1 MNHYHEEEILGKAY
15 DSRLARRLLKYLRPY
30 RPVVAISILL
40 LIIVS
45 GLRLV
50 GPYLTLVA
58 IDQYIMTGNSAG
70 LTPIAL
76 LFLLVLLLQFGVG
89 FVQTYLMNW
98 TGQKIMY
105 DLRMEIFTHVQKL
118 HMGFFDRNPVG
129 RLITRITNDVE
140 VLNELFTAGVVSI
153 FGDIFTLGGIVLVM
167 LWLNWKLALVCFSV
181 VPLLF
186 VVTMIFKIKVRGSYR
201 WVRRSVAKINA
212 FLQENITGMSVVQIF
227 VQEKRK
233 LHQFDERNSEY
244 LKANLQ
250 SLSYYAVFFP
260 VVNMLGVVAIALI
273 LWYGGNQV
281 LGETLTL
288 GALVAFIQ
296 YSERFYKPISDLSEK
311 FTILQGA
318 MASSERIFTL
328 LDTQPEIVPP
338 SQPLR
343 PAKIEG
349 RVEFKNVSFAYNED
363 TRVLKDIDLRV
374 TPGEKVAI
382 VGATGAGKSTLIN
395 LLCRFYDVQEGEILM
410 DGVRIQDLDLGL
422 LRQSIAVVLQDVFLF
437 RGSIEE
443 NISLWGRPLAQQEV
457 ERAARQ
463 VHAHEFIQALAG
475 GYTTPVAERGAGLSV
490 GQKQLLAFARA
501 LAHDPQLLVLDEA
514 TSSIDTETELL
525 IQDALD
531 QLMKDRTCLII
542 AHRLSTI
549 QNCDRII
556 VLHKGEIREEGSH
569 FDLLKKRG
577 IYYKL
582 YQLQYKNQLG
592 PLTAVSGQ
600 RKFKIPNPRFQ
611 TNSKFKT

>member
-15 DSRLARRLLKYLRPY
+15 DSRLARRLLKYLGPY
-30 RPVVAISILL
+30 RRVVAISVLL

-58 IDQYIMTGNSAG
+58 IDQYIMTGDSDG
-70 LTPIAL
+70 LTPIAV
-76 LFLLVLLLQFGVG
+76 LFLLVLLVQLGVG

-129 RLITRITNDVE
+129 RLITRITNDVD

-153 FGDIFTLGGIVLVM
+153 FGDIFTLAGIVLVM

-186 VVTMIFKIKVRGSYR
+186 VATMIFKIKVRGSYR
-201 WVRRSVAKINA
+201 WVRLSVAKINA

-227 VQEKRK
+227 VQERRK
-233 LHQFDERNSEY
+233 FHQFDERNSEY

-250 SLSYYAVFFP
+250 SIFYYAVFYP

-273 LWYGGNQV
+273 LWSGGSQV
-281 LGETLTL
+281 LAEMLTL

-311 FTILQGA
+311 LNILQSA
-318 MASSERIFTL
+318 MASSERIFSL
-328 LDTQPEIVPP
+328 LDTQPEILPP
-338 SQPLR
+338 SQPRR

-349 RVEFKNVSFAYNED
+349 AIEFKNVSFAYQED
-363 TRVLKDIDLRV
+363 TPVLKDIDLRV
-374 TPGEKVAI
+374 NPGEKVAI

-395 LLCRFYDVQEGEILM
+395 LLCRFYDVQDGEISL

-422 LRQSIAVVLQDVFLF
+422 LRQSISVVLQDAFLF

-443 NISLWGRPLAQQEV
+443 NIRLWGRPLGHQEV
-457 ERAARQ
+457 SRAARQ

-475 GYTTPVAERGAGLSV
+475 GYSAPVAERGAGLSV

-501 LAHDPQLLVLDEA
+501 LAHDPRLLVLDEA
-514 TSSIDTETELL
+514 TSSVDTETELL

-556 VLHKGEIREEGSH
+556 VLHKGQIQEEGSH
-569 FDLLKKRG
+569 LDLLKERG

-582 YQLQYKNQLG
+582 YQLQYKDQLAQ
-592 PLTAVSGQ
+592 LTAD
-600 RKFKIPNPRFQ
+600 R
-611 TNSKFKT
+611 

>member
-30 RPVVAISILL
+30 RLVVAISILL

-58 IDQYIMTGNSAG
+58 IDQYIMTGDSAG

-76 LFLLVLLLQFGVG
+76 LFLLVLLFQFVVG
-89 FVQTYLMNW
+89 FVQTYLMHW
-98 TGQKIMY
+98 MGQKIMY
-105 DLRMEIFTHVQKL
+105 DLRMEIFTHVQRL
-118 HMGFFDRNPVG
+118 HMGYFDRNPVG

-167 LWLNWKLALVCFSV
+167 LWLDWKLALVCFSV

-233 LHQFDERNSEY
+233 LHQFDERNFEY
-244 LKANLQ
+244 LQANLL
-250 SLSYYAVFFP
+250 SISYYAVFYP
-260 VVNMLGVVAIALI
+260 VVNMLGVVAVALI

-281 LGETLTL
+281 LGATLTL
-288 GALVAFIQ
+288 GVLVAFIQ

-311 FTILQGA
+311 FTILQSA
-318 MASSERIFTL
+318 MASSERIFAL
-328 LDTQPEIVPP
+328 LDTQPEVVPP
-338 SQPLR
+338 SHPLR

-349 RVEFKNVSFAYNED
+349 RIEFKNVSFAYNED
-363 TRVLKDIDLRV
+363 TPVLKNIDLRV

-395 LLCRFYDVQEGEILM
+395 LLCRFYDVQEGEIRL
-410 DGVRIQDLDLGL
+410 DGIPIQDLDLGL
-422 LRQSIAVVLQDVFLF
+422 LRQSISVVLQDTFLF

-443 NISLWGRPLAQQEV
+443 NISLWGRPLRQQEV

-514 TSSIDTETELL
+514 TSSVDTETELL

-592 PLTAVSGQ
+592 QETTAGRPADNRQQTTDTRQLTTDS
-600 RKFKIPNPRFQ
+600 
-611 TNSKFKT
+611 

>member
-15 DSRLARRLLKYLRPY
+15 DSRLARRLIKYLGPY
-30 RPVVAISILL
+30 RRVVAISILL

-58 IDQYIMTGNSAG
+58 IDQYIMTGDSDG
-70 LTPIAL
+70 LTPIAV
-76 LFLLVLLLQFGVG
+76 LFLLVLLFQFVVG

-118 HMGFFDRNPVG
+118 HMGFFDRSPVG
-129 RLITRITNDVE
+129 RLITRITNDVD

-153 FGDIFTLGGIVLVM
+153 FGDIFTLAGIVLVM

-186 VVTMIFKIKVRGSYR
+186 VATIIFKVKVRGSYR
-201 WVRRSVAKINA
+201 WVRLSVAKINA

-227 VQEKRK
+227 VQERRK
-233 LHQFDERNSEY
+233 FHQFDERNSEY

-250 SLSYYAVFFP
+250 SIFYYAVFYP

-273 LWYGGNQV
+273 LWSGGSQV
-281 LGETLTL
+281 LAEMLTL

-311 FTILQGA
+311 VNILQSA

-328 LDTQPEIVPP
+328 LDTQPEILPP

-343 PAKIEG
+343 PAKLEG
-349 RVEFKNVSFAYNED
+349 RIEFKNVSFAYQED
-363 TRVLKDIDLRV
+363 TPVLKDIDLRV
-374 TPGEKVAI
+374 NPGEKVAI

-395 LLCRFYDVQEGEILM
+395 LLCRFYDVQEGEISL

-422 LRQSIAVVLQDVFLF
+422 LRQSIAVVLQDTFLF

-443 NISLWGRPLAQQEV
+443 NIRLWGRPLGQQEV
-457 ERAARQ
+457 SRAARQ

-475 GYTTPVAERGAGLSV
+475 GYTAPVAERGAGLSV

-501 LAHDPQLLVLDEA
+501 LAHDPRLLVLDEA
-514 TSSIDTETELL
+514 TSSVDTETELL

-556 VLHKGEIREEGSH
+556 VLHKGQIQEEGSH
-569 FDLLKKRG
+569 FDLLKNRG

-582 YQLQYKNQLG
+582 YQLQYKNQLVQ
-592 PLTAVSGQ
+592 LIAD
-600 RKFKIPNPRFQ
+600 R
-611 TNSKFKT
+611 

>member
-15 DSRLARRLLKYLRPY
+15 DGRLARRLIKYLYPY
-30 RPVVAISILL
+30 RRVVAVSIFLL
-40 LIIVS
+40 LLLS

-50 GPYLTLVA
+50 GPYLSLIA
-58 IDQYIMTGNSAG
+58 IDRYIMTGDPDG
-70 LTPIAL
+70 LARIAL
-76 LFLLVLLLQFGVG
+76 LFLFVLLFQFGVAIA
-89 FVQTYLMNW
+89 QTYLMNW

-105 DLRMEIFTHVQKL
+105 DLRMEIFAHIQKL
-118 HMGFFDRNPVG
+118 HMAYFDRNPVG
-129 RLITRITNDVE
+129 RLITRMTTDVD

-153 FGDIFTLGGIVLVM
+153 FGDIFTLSGIVLVM
-167 LWLNWKLALVCFSV
+167 LWLDWRLALVCFSV

-186 VVTMIFKIKVRGSYR
+186 IATLVFKIKVRNSYR
-201 WVRRSVAKINA
+201 WVRRSVARINA

-233 LHQFDERNSEY
+233 FQQFEERNSEY
-244 LKANLQ
+244 LLANLQ
-250 SLSYYAVFFP
+250 SIFYYAVFYP
-260 VVNMLGVVAIALI
+260 LVNVIGVVAIALI

-281 LGETLTL
+281 LGEILTL

-311 FTILQGA
+311 FGILQSA
-318 MASSERIFTL
+318 MASSERIFKL
-328 LDTQPEIVPP
+328 LDTEPEIVPP
-338 SQPLR
+338 SQPRR
-343 PAKIEG
+343 PAEITGRIE
-349 RVEFKNVSFAYNED
+349 FANVSFAYKDD
-363 TRVLKDIDLRV
+363 TPVLKNIDLTV
-374 TPGEKVAI
+374 AAGEKVAI

-395 LLCRFYDVQEGEILM
+395 LLCRFYDVQEGEIRI
-410 DGVRIQDLDLGL
+410 DGVPIQDLDLGL
-422 LRQSIAVVLQDVFLF
+422 LRQSIAVVLQDTFLF

-443 NISLWGRPLAQQEV
+443 NIRLWGRPLGRKDV

-463 VHAHEFIQALAG
+463 VHAHPFIQDLPG
-475 GYTTPVAERGAGLSV
+475 GYSTPVAERGAGLSV

-501 LAHDPQLLVLDEA
+501 LAHHPKLLVLDEA
-514 TSSIDTETELL
+514 TSSVDTETELL
-525 IQDALD
+525 IQEALG

-556 VLHKGEIREEGSH
+556 VLHKGEIQEQGSH

-582 YQLQYKNQLG
+582 YQLQYKEQ
-592 PLTAVSGQ
+592 LTALHA
-600 RKFKIPNPRFQ
+600 
-611 TNSKFKT
+611 

>member
-15 DSRLARRLLKYLRPY
+15 DSQLARRLLRYLRPY
-30 RPVVAISILL
+30 RRVVAISILL

-58 IDQYIMTGNSAG
+58 IDQYIMTGDSAG

-76 LFLLVLLLQFGVG
+76 LFLLVLLLQFGVS
-89 FVQTYLMNW
+89 FIQTYLMNW

-153 FGDIFTLGGIVLVM
+153 FGDIFTLAGIVLVM

-186 VVTMIFKIKVRGSYR
+186 VVTMIFKTKVRGSYR
-201 WVRRSVAKINA
+201 WVRRSVARINA

-233 LHQFDERNSEY
+233 FHQFDERNSEY

-250 SLSYYAVFFP
+250 SVFYYAVFYP

-281 LGETLTL
+281 LGATLTL

-311 FTILQGA
+311 FNILQSA

-349 RVEFKNVSFAYNED
+349 RIEFKNVSFAYKED
-363 TRVLKDIDLRV
+363 TPVLKNIDLTV

-395 LLCRFYDVQEGEILM
+395 LLCRFYDVQEGEIRIE
-410 DGVRIQDLDLGL
+410 GVRIQDLDLGL
-422 LRQSIAVVLQDVFLF
+422 LRQSIAIVLQDVFLF

-443 NISLWGRPLAQQEV
+443 NISLWGRPLGQQEV

-463 VHAHEFIQALAG
+463 VHAHEFIQAFAG

-501 LAHDPQLLVLDEA
+501 LAHDPKLLVLDEA
-514 TSSIDTETELL
+514 TSSVDTETELL

-556 VLHKGEIREEGSH
+556 ILHKGEIREEGSH

-582 YQLQYKNQLG
+582 YQLQYKDQLG
-592 PLTAVSGQ
+592 QLIA
-600 RKFKIPNPRFQ
+600 
-611 TNSKFKT
+611 

>member
-15 DSRLARRLLKYLRPY
+15 DSRLARRLLKYLLPY
-30 RPVVAISILL
+30 RRVVAISILL
-40 LIIVS
+40 LIMVS

-58 IDQYIMTGNSAG
+58 IDQYIMTGDSAG

-167 LWLNWKLALVCFSV
+167 LWLDWKLALVCFSV

-233 LHQFDERNSEY
+233 LHQFDERNFEY
-244 LKANLQ
+244 LQANLL
-250 SLSYYAVFFP
+250 SISYYAVFYP

-311 FTILQGA
+311 FTILQSA
-318 MASSERIFTL
+318 MASSERIFAL

-349 RVEFKNVSFAYNED
+349 RIEFKNVSFAYNED
-363 TRVLKDIDLRV
+363 TPVLKNIDLRV

-395 LLCRFYDVQEGEILM
+395 LLCRFYDVQEGEIRL
-410 DGVRIQDLDLGL
+410 DGIPIQDLDLGL
-422 LRQSIAVVLQDVFLF
+422 LRQSISVVLQDTFLF

-443 NISLWGRPLAQQEV
+443 NISLWGRPLRQQEV

-592 PLTAVSGQ
+592 QETTAGRPADNRQQTTDTRQLTTDS
-600 RKFKIPNPRFQ
+600 
-611 TNSKFKT
+611 

>member
-15 DSRLARRLLKYLRPY
+15 DSRLARRLLKYLGPY
-30 RPVVAISILL
+30 RRVVAISVLL

-58 IDQYIMTGNSAG
+58 IDQYIMTGNSDG
-70 LTPIAL
+70 LTPIAV
-76 LFLLVLLLQFGVG
+76 LFLLVLLVQLGVG

-129 RLITRITNDVE
+129 RLITRITNDVD

-153 FGDIFTLGGIVLVM
+153 FGDIFTLAGIVLVM

-186 VVTMIFKIKVRGSYR
+186 VATMIFKIKVRGSYR

-227 VQEKRK
+227 VQERRK
-233 LHQFDERNSEY
+233 FHQFDERNSEY

-250 SLSYYAVFFP
+250 SIFYYAVFYP

-273 LWYGGNQV
+273 LWSGGSQV
-281 LGETLTL
+281 LAEMLTL

-311 FTILQGA
+311 LNILQNA
-318 MASSERIFTL
+318 MASSERIFSL
-328 LDTQPEIVPP
+328 LDTQPEILPP
-338 SQPLR
+338 SQPRR

-349 RVEFKNVSFAYNED
+349 AIEFKNVSFAYQED
-363 TRVLKDIDLRV
+363 TPVLKDIDLRV
-374 TPGEKVAI
+374 NPGEKVAI

-395 LLCRFYDVQEGEILM
+395 LLCRFYDVQDGEISL

-422 LRQSIAVVLQDVFLF
+422 LRQSISVVLQDAFLF

-443 NISLWGRPLAQQEV
+443 NIRLWGRPLGHQEV
-457 ERAARQ
+457 SRAARQ

-475 GYTTPVAERGAGLSV
+475 GYSAPVAERGAGLSV

-501 LAHDPQLLVLDEA
+501 LAHDPRLLVLDEA
-514 TSSIDTETELL
+514 TSSVDTETELL

-556 VLHKGEIREEGSH
+556 VLHKGQIQEEGSH
-569 FDLLKKRG
+569 LDLLKERG

-582 YQLQYKNQLG
+582 YQLQYKDQLAQ
-592 PLTAVSGQ
+592 LTAD
-600 RKFKIPNPRFQ
+600 R
-611 TNSKFKT
+611 

>member
-15 DSRLARRLLKYLRPY
+15 DSRLARRLLKYLGPY
-30 RPVVAISILL
+30 RRVVAISILL

-58 IDQYIMTGNSAG
+58 IDHYIMTGNSDG
-70 LTPIAL
+70 LASIAL
-76 LFLLVLLLQFGVG
+76 LFLLVLLFQFGVG

-105 DLRMEIFTHVQKL
+105 DLRMEIFSHVQKL

-129 RLITRITNDVE
+129 RLITRITNDVD

-153 FGDIFTLGGIVLVM
+153 FGDVFTLAGIVLVM

-186 VVTMIFKIKVRGSYR
+186 VATMIFKIKVRGSYR
-201 WVRRSVAKINA
+201 WVRLSVAKINA

-227 VQEKRK
+227 VQERRK

-250 SLSYYAVFFP
+250 SILYYAVFYP
-260 VVNMLGVVAIALI
+260 VVNILGVVAIALI
-273 LWYGGNQV
+273 LWSGGNQV
-281 LGETLTL
+281 LEEMLTL

-311 FTILQGA
+311 LNILQSA
-318 MASSERIFTL
+318 MASSERIFSL
-328 LDTQPEIVPP
+328 LDTQPAILPP

-349 RVEFKNVSFAYNED
+349 GIEFRDVSFAYKKD
-363 TRVLKDIDLRV
+363 TLVLKDIDLRV
-374 TPGEKVAI
+374 NPGEKVAI

-395 LLCRFYDVQEGEILM
+395 LLCRFYDVQEGEIRL
-410 DGVRIQDLDLGL
+410 DGVRIQDLDLAL
-422 LRQSIAVVLQDVFLF
+422 LRQSIAVVLQDTFLF

-443 NISLWGRPLAQQEV
+443 NIRLWGRPLGPQEV
-457 ERAARQ
+457 SRAARQ
-463 VHAHEFIQALAG
+463 VHAHEFIQAFAG
-475 GYTTPVAERGAGLSV
+475 GYTTLVAERGAGLSV

-501 LAHDPQLLVLDEA
+501 LAHDPRLLVLDEA
-514 TSSIDTETELL
+514 TSSVDTETELL

-556 VLHKGEIREEGSH
+556 VLHKGRIQEEGSH
-569 FDLLKKRG
+569 FDLLKERG

-582 YQLQYKNQLG
+582 YQLQYKDQLRQEKLG
-592 PLTAVSGQ
+592 TRDLHPVDCRGSEQEA
-600 RKFKIPNPRFQ
+600 
-611 TNSKFKT
+611 